1 MLPASFEG
9 TFSLLQIDS
18 LPYTFR
24 SQYLSELTARGNQN
38 ISIIGNDRINKI
50 FGNNGDNIFYGYG
63 QNDTLDGM
71 SGIDR
76 AFFRGDL
83 DDYVIIPPT
92 VTLDSSYRILDA
104 QIDRDGMDILFDIEE
119 VQFSTDVYELN
130 ELLSLVD
137 NNMPIEFKLH
147 SPYPNPFNPVTTI
160 GFDVPNRSRLKIK
173 IFDLNGKQI
182 KALLD
187 EVKEAGRYK
196 INWDG
201 TNSNGDVVSTGIY
214 FVKFMTR
221 DRTFNQKVLFLK

>member
-1 MLPASFEG
+1 
-9 TFSLLQIDS
+9 
-18 LPYTFR
+18 
-24 SQYLSELTARGNQN
+24 
-38 ISIIGNDRINKI
+38 
-50 FGNNGDNIFYGYG
+50 
-63 QNDTLDGM
+63 
-71 SGIDR
+71 
-76 AFFRGDL
+76 
-83 DDYVIIPPT
+83 
-92 VTLDSSYRILDA
+92 
-104 QIDRDGMDILFDIEE
+104 MDILFDIEE

-160 GFDVPNRSRLKIK
+160 GFDVPNRSRLKIN

-187 EVKEAGRYK
+187 ESKDAGRYK